1 MLKQIDRPAI
11 SPLAFAIAAAVALS
25 LGTTA
30 CGIKGPLVPA
40 PKPEADAAT
49 ATPATEPP
57 TPPPL
62 IKDPAQPE
70 RRP

>member
-1 MLKQIDRPAI
+1 MLKQISRPAI
-11 SPLAFAIAAAVALS
+11 SPLAFAIAAAVVLS

-49 ATPATEPP
+49 PSSTTA
-57 TPPPL
+57 PPL

>member
-1 MLKQIDRPAI
+1 MLKQFYRRAI
-11 SPLAFAIAAAVALS
+11 GRVAIAMAAATTLAFGAT
-25 LGTTA
+25 G
-30 CGIKGPLVPA
+30 CGVKGPLVAA
-40 PKPEADAAT
+40 PKSDANAET
-49 ATPATEPP
+49 TPATPP

>member
-1 MLKQIDRPAI
+1 MLKQFYRRAI
-11 SPLAFAIAAAVALS
+11 RRVAIAIAAA
-25 LGTTA
+25 TTLA
-30 CGIKGPLVPA
+30 FGLTGCGIKGPLVPP
-40 PKPEADAAT
+40 PKSDANAET
-49 ATPATEPP
+49 TPATQP

>member
-1 MLKQIDRPAI
+1 MLMQFYRRAI
-11 SPLAFAIAAAVALS
+11 GRVAIAIVAASALAFGAT
-25 LGTTA
+25 G
-30 CGIKGPLVPA
+30 CGVKGPLVPA
-40 PKPEADAAT
+40 PKSDANAET
-49 ATPATEPP
+49 APATQP

>member
-1 MLKQIDRPAI
+1 MLKQFSRFAI
-11 SPLAFAIAAAVALS
+11 PRLAFVLAAAAVLS
-25 LGTTA
+25 VCTMA
-30 CGIKGPLVPA
+30 CGVKGPLVPA
-40 PKPEADAAT
+40 PKPESDAAT
-49 ATPATEPP
+49 PSSTTESQ

>member
-1 MLKQIDRPAI
+1 MLKQFSRSAI
-11 SPLAFAIAAAVALS
+11 SRLAFLLAAAAALS

-40 PKPEADAAT
+40 PKPGSDG
-49 ATPATEPP
+49 ATPSSATEPQ